1 MECKGRKLT
10 RKVRIDNDMKGDT
23 VKKYWKRI
31 MVGVTFLIISWIAL
45 KPEYRV
51 VFQLRSSGRDYTE
64 TMVCVVVKHVW
75 LKKQLDKTVDE
86 VVREHRRINYDTPTN
101 EITLIFYR
109 SMKDFDNGI
118 GWKQYVYRVDGN
130 EVELIAEDIWP

>member
-1 MECKGRKLT
+1 
-10 RKVRIDNDMKGDT
+10 MKGDA

-31 MVGVTFLIISWIAL
+31 MVGVTFLVIAWTAL

-75 LKKQLDKTVDE
+75 LKKQLDKTADE
-86 VVREHRRINYDTPTN
+86 VVREHRRINYYTQTN

-118 GWKQYVYRVDGN
+118 GWKQYTYRADGN
-130 EVELIAEDIWP
+130 EVELIAEDSWP

>member
-1 MECKGRKLT
+1 ME
-10 RKVRIDNDMKGDT
+10 GDV

-31 MVGVTFLIISWIAL
+31 MVGVAFFVIAWTAL
-45 KPEYRV
+45 KPEYQV

-75 LKKQLDKTVDE
+75 LKKQLDKTADE

-101 EITLIFYR
+101 EMTLIFYR

-118 GWKQYVYRVDGN
+118 GWKQYTYRVDGN
-130 EVELIAEDIWP
+130 EVELIAEDSWP

>member
-1 MECKGRKLT
+1 
-10 RKVRIDNDMKGDT
+10 MKGDA

-31 MVGVTFLIISWIAL
+31 MVGVTFLVIAWTAL

-75 LKKQLDKTVDE
+75 LKKQLDKTADE
-86 VVREHRRINYDTPTN
+86 VVREHRRINYDTPTT

-118 GWKQYVYRVDGN
+118 GWKQYTYRADGN
-130 EVELIAEDIWP
+130 EVELIAEDSWP

>member
-1 MECKGRKLT
+1 M
-10 RKVRIDNDMKGDT
+10 
-23 VKKYWKRI
+23 KKYWKRI
-31 MVGVTFLIISWIAL
+31 MVGVTFLVIAWTAL

-75 LKKQLDKTVDE
+75 LKKQLDKTADE

-109 SMKDFDNGI
+109 NMKDFDNGI
-118 GWKQYVYRVDGN
+118 GWRQYTYRADGN
-130 EVELIAEDIWP
+130 EVELIAEDSWP

>member
-1 MECKGRKLT
+1 
-10 RKVRIDNDMKGDT
+10 MKGDA

-31 MVGVTFLIISWIAL
+31 MVGVTFLVIAWTAL

-75 LKKQLDKTVDE
+75 LKKA
-86 VVREHRRINYDTPTN
+86 VR
-101 EITLIFYR
+101 
-109 SMKDFDNGI
+109 
-118 GWKQYVYRVDGN
+118 
-130 EVELIAEDIWP
+130 

>member
-1 MECKGRKLT
+1 
-10 RKVRIDNDMKGDT
+10 MKGDA

-31 MVGVTFLIISWIAL
+31 MVGVTFLVIAWTAL

-75 LKKQLDKTVDE
+75 LKKQLDKTADE

-101 EITLIFYR
+101 KMTLIFYR

-118 GWKQYVYRVDGN
+118 GWKQYTYRADGN
-130 EVELIAEDIWP
+130 EVELIAEDSWP

>member
-1 MECKGRKLT
+1 ME
-10 RKVRIDNDMKGDT
+10 GDA

-31 MVGVTFLIISWIAL
+31 MVGVTFFVAWTAL

-75 LKKQLDKTVDE
+75 LKKQLDKTADE

-118 GWKQYVYRVDGN
+118 GWKQYTYRADGN
-130 EVELIAEDIWP
+130 EVELIAEDSWP

>member
-1 MECKGRKLT
+1 
-10 RKVRIDNDMKGDT
+10 MKGDA

-31 MVGVTFLIISWIAL
+31 MVGVTFLVIAWTAL

-75 LKKQLDKTVDE
+75 LKKQLDKTADE

-118 GWKQYVYRVDGN
+118 GWRQYTYRADGN
-130 EVELIAEDIWP
+130 EVELIAEDSWP

>member
-1 MECKGRKLT
+1 
-10 RKVRIDNDMKGDT
+10 MKGDA

-31 MVGVTFLIISWIAL
+31 MVGVTFLVIAWTAL

-75 LKKQLDKTVDE
+75 LKKQLDKTADE
-86 VVREHRRINYDTPTN
+86 VVREHRRISYDTPTN

-118 GWKQYVYRVDGN
+118 GWKQYTYRADGN
-130 EVELIAEDIWP
+130 EVELIAEDSWP